1 MEVNILTSSET
12 VFGNLETITFYNTKI
27 NQKLL

>member
-12 VFGNLETITFYNTKI
+12 VFGNLETIMFYNTKI